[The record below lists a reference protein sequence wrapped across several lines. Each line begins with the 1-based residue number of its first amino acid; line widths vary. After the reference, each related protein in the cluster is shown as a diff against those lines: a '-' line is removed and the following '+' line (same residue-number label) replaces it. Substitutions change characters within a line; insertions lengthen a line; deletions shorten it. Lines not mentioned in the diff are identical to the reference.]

1 MWPGTPRDMRLVRA
15 YCRGRDICEGAGAV
29 WDAAGSGMSGTAR
42 TLPPCACSRTSIFPP
57 AGRPGSWG
65 FCGRLR
71 VRLLLGEVRVGVGV
85 VGAAGG
91 GGELEVAGPGGGG
104 GPRRGVLCLGGGVG
118 GRWRGGG
125 GVRVQPGSCL
135 IWWWVRP
142 QPVCRHDHRT
152 KQAPGWTLTQP
163 RPGHM
168 TWTTPSGSTYT
179 TGPTSYPD

>member
-91 GGELEVAGPGGGG
+91 GGELEVAGPGLGEGPAG
-104 GPRRGVLCLGGGVG
+104 ELLDLVVGAAPARLPPRPPHQAGPRLDTH
-118 GRWRGGG
+118 
-125 GVRVQPGSCL
+125 P
-135 IWWWVRP
+135 
-142 QPVCRHDHRT
+142 
-152 KQAPGWTLTQP
+152 TQP
-163 RPGHM
+163 RPPDMDHPQREHLHHRPHQLPRLTAVIRDGA
-168 TWTTPSGSTYT
+168 PPDAVSQAPSTYRR
-179 TGPTSYPD
+179 